1 MDSSSAM
8 GAASSPSQAFFTTSN
23 FPLAT
28 LFLPPVGLPTTTQG
42 GSSTATL
49 GRAAGLSHDR

>member
-28 LFLPPVGLPTTTQG
+28 LFLPPVQFPTIWG
-42 GSSTATL
+42 GGGPIHSYL
-49 GRAAGLSHDR
+49 GPRSRLVP

>member
-28 LFLPPVGLPTTTQG
+28 LFLPPVQFPTTWG
-42 GSSTATL
+42 D
-49 GRAAGLSHDR
+49 HP

>member
-8 GAASSPSQAFFTTSN
+8 GAASSPSQAFFTTGN

-28 LFLPPVGLPTTTQG
+28 LFLPPVGFPTTTQG
-42 GSSTATL
+42 DPTATL

>member
-8 GAASSPSQAFFTTSN
+8 GAASSPSQVFFTTSN

-28 LFLPPVGLPTTTQG
+28 LFLPPVGFPTTTQG
-42 GSSTATL
+42 
-49 GRAAGLSHDR
+49 DRP